1 MNLTYELDPYNV
13 KVNHYAKCLRPRLF
27 YLQVIVQAHDQLLY
41 TANIMVSNQTIVAE
55 LTGWSK
61 KLY

>member
-27 YLQVIVQAHDQLLY
+27 HLKTHDRLLY
-41 TANIMVSNQTIVAE
+41 TADKMVSNKTIVAE

-61 KLY
+61 KFC